1 MTTKAA
7 DDMPSIAQRLKE
19 IEAEKAARINGISL
33 EDAKPTETPADVDWT
48 GMYGYPCGY
57 TVNGGTAG
65 GNLSSLAHPG
75 WPYAGT
81 GHEWRKFVK

>member
-1 MTTKAA
+1 MKTRYSA

-33 EDAKPTETPADVDWT
+33 EDPQPTEAPADIDWA

-57 TVNGGTAG
+57 NSQAYAPNGM
-65 GNLSSLAHPG
+65 
-75 WPYAGT
+75 YY
-81 GHEWRKFVK
+81 RVKS